1 MKMVS
6 HIAFPLIQADYTGL
20 SAYYSTGASLGSKL
34 HAEFLKQGV
43 LKDIIAARKAGPRP
57 PWKRETFKPADE
69 LANRVLSSKFLIDP
83 KDRLFKRDNLSED
96 IKKLFAMYKALDRM
110 KELTEYAQTTKG
122 RGMSGIL
129 DAIFQS
135 QISTVSNYVSDS
147 AFQKFNLVSGLIKDK
162 IESTVKI
169 PQIENAP
176 RYVGTIVS
184 SSRTTAIAGVASG
197 DKFTI
202 TVTLSGVDNVVNI
215 DLADVSGTL
224 SLDNITDY
232 VNTQLLSAGISTTF
246 NVERTSETQYGI
258 RIEIGY
264 GETVNFSA
272 DAATEAKAIYITGT
286 RGTGD
291 SGGAFVTKLDDIATA
306 DPTEGFYKGIDSL
319 EAVDKAA
326 ATAVDSEGN
335 IYVVGSTAGD
345 LGDLSTEGTSDV
357 YLNKY
362 DSVGNLLFTQR
373 LGAKGDASGFAIAI
387 DSDDNVII
395 AGQVSG
401 ILTTDGYGGGYD
413 TFVTQYDKKGQE
425 LWTRQA
431 ATSANDAGLTLTI
444 DSSNNIFVAGLA
456 YGAIASDQT
465 YGGGS
470 DAYVTKLDS
479 SGTLVYNKQFAE
491 AGDEKVTA
499 ITVDTAGNI
508 YVAGENDGSLF
519 VRKYADS
526 AASTADWEYTGS
538 LGTDGAITGIAL
550 DSSNNV
556 YFTGYTSDASLFGSP
571 VAAHSGDVDAFMA
584 KLDNAAGTLTFG
596 TYFGTTS
603 ADKAYAIAIDTATD
617 DAYITGSTAGTL
629 SGETSSSKVD
639 GFAAKFDSTGAL
651 VWNHQF
657 GGAFDQAGLGIAFD
671 TNGTSVLSRLGLSSG
686 QVPQEYAD
694 SITSSTT
701 VRDGQ
706 YFYISVNG
714 GAATKITIDRDDSFG
729 ILSFKLRAA
738 LGVMGTAEFVDD
750 DIRGRF
756 LTIEALHGN
765 KIEITAGRDGYN
777 ALAGLGLSETIL
789 FGKPGDDDDEASAS
803 ANPYELG
810 FANGMNVM
818 TESKA
823 SEALVLIENAQ
834 REIKKIYKFLI
845 EGPEKDFVD
854 PGQASLLTLQRL
866 AAYKA
871 AFDQVQTLNF
881 TSGSTALALLTLA

>member
-1 MKMVS
+1 MVLN
-6 HIAFPLIQADYTGL
+6 IGFPIIQADYSGL
-20 SAYYSTGASLGSKL
+20 SSYYSTGASMGSGL

-43 LKDIIAARKAGPRP
+43 LKEIIAARNAGPRP
-57 PWKRETFKPADE
+57 PWKIRTFKPADE
-69 LANRVLSSKFLIDP
+69 LANRVLSSKVLIDP
-83 KDRLFKRDNLSED
+83 KDPLFKHENLSED
-96 IKKLFAMYKALDRM
+96 LKKLFALYKALDRM
-110 KELTEYAQTTKG
+110 RELTEFAQTNKG
-122 RGMSGIL
+122 RGMPGIL
-129 DAIFQS
+129 DAIFQA
-135 QISTVSNYVSDS
+135 QISTVSNYVGDSD
-147 AFQKFNLVSGLIKDK
+147 FDKFNLVPGLIKDE
-162 IESTVKI
+162 IESTLKI
-169 PQIENAP
+169 PQIEKAP

-184 SSRTTAIAGVASG
+184 SSRTDAVAGLAAG

-202 TVTLSGVDNVVNI
+202 TVTQSGVDKVVDI

-232 VNTQLLSAGISTTF
+232 VNTQLLAAGISTTF
-246 NVERTSETQYGI
+246 EVEYFNDTSFGI
-258 RIEIGY
+258 RIEVGY
-264 GETVNFSA
+264 EETVNFSA

-286 RGTGD
+286 RGSGD
-291 SGGAFVTKLDDIATA
+291 SGGAFITKLEDLDTA
-306 DPTEGFYKGIDSL
+306 DPTENFYNGIDSVGT
-319 EAVDKAA
+319 ADKAA
-326 ATAVDSEGN
+326 ATAVDSLGN
-335 IYVVGSTAGD
+335 VYVVGSTAGD
-345 LGDLSTEGTSDV
+345 LGGLTTEATSDV

-373 LGAKGDASGFAIAI
+373 LGATGDASGFAIAI
-387 DSDDNVII
+387 DSNDNVII

-401 ILTTDGYGGGYD
+401 TLTTDGYGGSYD
-413 TFVTQYDKKGQE
+413 TFVTKYDSTGQE
-425 LWTRQA
+425 LFTRQA
-431 ATSANDAGLTLTI
+431 APYANDAGLSLTI
-444 DSSNNIFVAGLA
+444 DSSDNIFVAGLT
-456 YGAIASDQT
+456 YGAIASTET

-491 AGDEKVTA
+491 SGDEKVTA

-519 VRKYADS
+519 VRKYADTDAS
-526 AASTADWEYTGS
+526 AFDWEYTGT
-538 LGTDGAITGIAL
+538 LGTEGGITGIAL

-556 YFTGYTSDASLFGSP
+556 YFTGYTSNTSLFGSP
-571 VAAHSGDVDAFMA
+571 VAAHSGDVDAFMG

-596 TYFGTTS
+596 TYLGTAA
-603 ADKAYAIAIDTATD
+603 ADKAYGIAIDTATD

-657 GGAFDQAGLGIAFD
+657 GGGFDQAGLGIAFD

-714 GAATKITIDRDDSFG
+714 AAPTKITIDRDDSFG
-729 ILSFKLRAA
+729 ILSFNLRAA

-750 DIRGRF
+750 DITGRY
-756 LTIEALHGN
+756 LRIEALHGN
-765 KIEITAGRDGYN
+765 KVEITAGRGDYN
-777 ALAGLGLSETIL
+777 ALPGLGLTETIL
-789 FGKPGDDDDEASAS
+789 FGKPDDEEDSTAAA

-810 FANGMNVM
+810 FTFDLNVK

-823 SEALVLIENAQ
+823 ADALVLIENAQ
-834 REIKKIYKFLI
+834 REIKKIYKFLVQ
-845 EGPEKDFVD
+845 GPEEDFVD
-854 PGQASLLTLQRL
+854 PGQASALTLQRL

-871 AFDQVQTLNF
+871 AFSQVQSLISTP
-881 TSGSTALALLTLA
+881 GATALSLLTLA